1 MIGAN
6 EQCRFAEAITHGRRA
21 LELAPYNVE
30 AHDILAYSLLSL
42 ERYEEALH
50 YWNQGI
56 SLVPENAKMH
66 FNMGIV
72 YQYGLKDYDK
82 AIQFFQRALSLDSSS
97 DMHARVAAAHGDLRQ
112 TGEERK
118 WLDKVLEF
126 SLRDRE
132 AER

>member
-6 EQCRFAEAITHGRRA
+6 EQCRFAEAITHSRRT

-30 AHDILAYSLLSL
+30 AHDILAHSLLSL

-50 YWNQGI
+50 YWSQGI
-56 SLVPENAKMH
+56 SLVPKNAKMH

-72 YQYGLKDYDK
+72 YQYGLEDHDK
-82 AIQFFQRALSLDSSS
+82 AIQFFERAISLDPGP
-97 DMHARVAAAHGDLRQ
+97 DMHARVAEVYGDLGQ

-118 WLDKVLEF
+118 WLGKVLEF
-126 SLRDRE
+126 HL
-132 AER
+132 